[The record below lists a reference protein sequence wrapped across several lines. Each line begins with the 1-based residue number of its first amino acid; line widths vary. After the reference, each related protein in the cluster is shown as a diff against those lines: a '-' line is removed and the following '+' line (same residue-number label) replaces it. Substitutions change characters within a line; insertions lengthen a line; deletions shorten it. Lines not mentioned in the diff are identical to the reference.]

1 MTDEEIVSP
10 DRIYACGL
18 RSRAWVYLHSTLF
31 LAIVEVWITR
41 AETGRRADTSY
52 LRAGGHGTKKCHPL
66 AGGAPPQ
73 ITRAGNEP
81 EEEEELCVELPVVQ
95 S

>member
-1 MTDEEIVSP
+1 MTDEEIVPP

-18 RSRAWVYLHSTLF
+18 RSSAWVYLHSTLF

-52 LRAGGHGTKKCHPL
+52 LRAGGRGTKKCHPL
-66 AGGAPPQ
+66 AGGPLLKSQ
-73 ITRAGNEP
+73 EP
-81 EEEEELCVELPVVQ
+81 AKSRRRRSYAWNYP
-95 S
+95 